1 MTRCRITYSF
11 EHCRPGTIRLM
22 VLVVGWTT
30 TCGVIGLGN
39 ASAQTSSGTCWAGWL
54 GPERNGW
61 VEDFQPPARWPDELK
76 KGWKVEVGTGYSS
89 PLVANGLV
97 YHHARQ
103 GDNEVVYCFELRTGK
118 LKWRQNYAV
127 PFKASPGGERHG
139 AGPKSSPALADGRL
153 FTMSITG
160 DLTAWDAESGKRLWR
175 TDYGS
180 RFQPNRPNWG
190 VATSPIVDGERVIA
204 HFGNDDNGALVA
216 LDIESGAEVW
226 SQGSDGPSYSSPLV
240 VEIHGVRQVVEWNH
254 RALVGV
260 DRESGRFLWE
270 FPFPHI
276 GSDQNMP
283 TPVFHRGCVLLGGE
297 NRGIHCLEPQ
307 AGDGTWSV
315 KERWHQEEVAL
326 NMSTAVVNGELL
338 FGFSHYNKG
347 QFFCLDIE
355 SGKVL
360 WQGPG
365 RTGDNVMFLSV
376 PGYIVALIN
385 DGRLQII
392 AARSDRFEQ
401 VASYHVAENDTY
413 APPVLLPNGFLVK
426 DLTTLTF
433 WSLPRP
439 ATSSR

>member
-1 MTRCRITYSF
+1 MAWCRITYSY
-11 EHCRPGTIRLM
+11 EHCRPGTSRFM
-22 VLVVGWTT
+22 VFVVAWAT

-39 ASAQTSSGTCWAGWL
+39 ASAQMSSGASWPGWL
-54 GPERNGW
+54 GPKRNGW
-61 VEDFQPPARWPDELK
+61 VEHFQPPAQWPDEVK
-76 KGWKVEVGTGYSS
+76 KGWQVEVGTGYSS

-97 YHHARQ
+97 YQHARQ
-103 GDNEVVYCFELRTGK
+103 GKDEAVYCFELKTGK

-160 DLTAWDAESGKRLWR
+160 DLSAWNAESGKRLWR

-190 VATSPIVDGERVIA
+190 VATSPIVDGERVIV

-216 LDIESGAEVW
+216 FGVESGAEVW

-260 DRESGRFLWE
+260 DSESGRFLWE

-276 GSDQNMP
+276 GGDQNMP
-283 TPVFHRGCVLLGGE
+283 TPVFHRGRVLLGGE

-307 AGDGTWSV
+307 ANDGTWSV

-326 NMSTAVVNGELL
+326 NMSTAVVNGDWL

-365 RTGDNVMFLSV
+365 RTGDNVMFLSA

-385 DGRLQII
+385 DGRMQII
-392 AARSDRFEQ
+392 AARGDRFEQ
-401 VASYHVAENDTY
+401 VASYRVAESNTY

-433 WSLPRP
+433 WSLPCP

>member
-1 MTRCRITYSF
+1 MTTTLYEQR
-11 EHCRPGTIRLM
+11 RPGLIRLI
-22 VLVVGWTT
+22 VLIVAWTA
-30 TCGVIGLGN
+30 TCGAIGLGN
-39 ASAQTSSGTCWAGWL
+39 ASAQTSSGTFWSGWL

-61 VEDFQPPARWPDELK
+61 VQGFRPPTQWPQELK
-76 KGWKVEVGTGYSS
+76 KGWQVEVGTGYSS
-89 PLVANGLV
+89 PLVGDGLV
-97 YHHARQ
+97 YQHARQ
-103 GDNEVVYCFELRTGK
+103 GDDEVVYCFDLKTGE
-118 LKWRQNYAV
+118 LKWRQSHEV

-153 FTMSITG
+153 FTMSILG
-160 DLTAWDAESGKRLWR
+160 DLSAWHAESGKLLWR

-180 RFQPNRPNWG
+180 RFRPNRPNWG
-190 VATSPIVDGERVIA
+190 VATSPIVDSGRVIV
-204 HFGNDDNGALVA
+204 HFGNDDKGTLVA
-216 LDIESGAEVW
+216 LDVETGAEVW

-240 VEIHGVRQVVEWNH
+240 AEIHGVRQIVEWNH

-260 DRESGRFLWE
+260 DSESGRFLWE

-283 TPVFHRGCVLLGGE
+283 TPVFHRGRVLLGGE

-315 KERWHQEEVAL
+315 KERWHQEDVAL

-338 FGFSHYNKG
+338 FGFSHYSKG

-355 SGKVL
+355 SGEVL

-365 RTGDNVMFLSV
+365 RTGDNVMFLSL
-376 PGYIVALIN
+376 PGYTVALIN

-392 AARSDRFEQ
+392 AARDDRFEQ
-401 VASYHVAENDTY
+401 VASYRVAKSDTY
-413 APPVLLPNGFLVK
+413 APPVLLQNGFLVK
-426 DLTTLTF
+426 DLKTLSF
-433 WSLPRP
+433 WSLPCP
-439 ATSSR
+439 AMSSR